1 MRERAW
7 PERLPAALVGAHRR
21 LVDDEHRLVRVHLHR
36 EPGAGRDVRHEH
48 ARRPNHLRADSVVN
62 PLASPLIGC
71 LGTSRRSLLDCSP
84 A

>member
-71 LGTSRRSLLDCSP
+71 LGTSR
-84 A
+84 